1 MGWTDSSLK
10 PTPIVG
16 SGHFIHLHGIDAPE
30 RRQTCTQDGT
40 VWPCGRV
47 AIQLLLNL
55 LHGRVVTCT
64 ISGKDRLG
72 LAIGVCF
79 AGTVNIN
86 RFMVSSG
93 YATAYRR
100 YSPDYIEA
108 ETTAKKAKLGIWAGQ
123 FVPPWDW
130 RQGIR

>member
-1 MGWTDSSLK
+1 MIRLAVILFFVS
-10 PTPIVG
+10 TPAFAGGVFDGDTIELNG
-16 SGHFIHLHGIDAPE
+16 QRFQLHGIDAPE

-72 LAIGVCF
+72 LAIGV
-79 AGTVNIN
+79 
-86 RFMVSSG
+86 
-93 YATAYRR
+93 
-100 YSPDYIEA
+100 
-108 ETTAKKAKLGIWAGQ
+108 
-123 FVPPWDW
+123 
-130 RQGIR
+130 